1 MINIKIKQGFTL
13 IEVMIVVGI
22 VAILAT
28 IAIPNYQNYV
38 VRSNRAQALAVLQ
51 ANMLSI
57 EQFKTRN
64 LSYPTASQISTG
76 TVAGYLDKTNANTT
90 GVGYDIAYSV
100 GTDFVTLTMT
110 PNALLAPTETL
121 CATITLN
128 SNEVQTAKSST
139 NADTSTECWANN
151 R

>member
-1 MINIKIKQGFTL
+1 MVKIKQGFTL
-13 IEVMIVVGI
+13 IEIMIVVGI
-22 VAILAT
+22 ISILAT
-28 IAIPNYQNYV
+28 IAIPNYKNYV
-38 VRSNRAQALAVLQ
+38 VRSNRAQALAILQ

-64 LSYPTASQISTG
+64 LSYPTASQISTDS
-76 TVAGYLDKTNANTT
+76 VAGYLAKTNTASNTL
-90 GVGYDIAYSV
+90 GYDIAYSV
-100 GTDFVTLTMT
+100 ASEVVTLTMT
-110 PNALLAPTETL
+110 PNTLLSSTDIL

-128 SNEVQTAKSST
+128 SNEVQTAKSKT